1 MAVNENKRRIPHK
14 HRHQRKIR
22 IRSAQP
28 RRPSSNSR
36 RLSNSRNERISHLP
50 KYGERS
56 PKGLAP
62 IERIRKSNNRTGS
75 QRSNSSKHSK
85 LSNRSR
91 SSRRQNEATKL
102 NQLPRLNLRHN
113 NYLI

>member
-1 MAVNENKRRIPHK
+1 MVVNENKRRIPHK

-56 PKGLAP
+56 PIGLTP
-62 IERIRKSNNRTGS
+62 IERIRKSNNRAGS
-75 QRSNSSKHSK
+75 KRSSNSINSIRSK
-85 LSNRSR
+85 LSGRHNIEERLNK
-91 SSRRQNEATKL
+91 QQEL
-102 NQLPRLNLRHN
+102 NQRN
-113 NYLI
+113 NKYLV